1 MSTPS
6 VSPHRDASE
15 PFELPIQG
23 MTCANCARRV
33 EEALAAVPGVT
44 EAHVNFATRTASVAH
59 LPTLEA
65 QVLERAV
72 EAAGYHVI
80 KLRGKRLGA
89 RERLRAL
96 DAAAR
101 EERAALR
108 RDLISAV
115 VLSVPLLVL
124 GMSHGAIPWAD
135 TNAGRYVAL
144 ALCSLL
150 VFGPARRF
158 FVLALTALK
167 HRSSDMNSLV
177 SLGVLAAYGYSAVAV
192 LFPALFAH
200 AEHGRMPHVYFE
212 AAGSVVSFVLLG
224 KVLEARAQRHL
235 ADAVR
240 ALVALTPERATRLQA
255 EEPSEVAVEDIEA
268 GEILLV
274 RPGERIALDGTV
286 VTGTSAVDEAM
297 LTGESL
303 PVDKSDGAPVFAG
316 TLNQSG
322 VLRVRVTRIGPD
334 TALAR
339 IIDAVETAQGAR
351 APIARLADV
360 VSSYF
365 VPAVLAC
372 AFVTLAAWL
381 VADSS
386 ATGIAHALERMVAVL
401 VIACPCALGLATP
414 AAVAVGTG
422 RGAELSVLVKGGA
435 VLEALSRVDTVFF
448 DKTGT
453 LTLGKPKLAEVVA
466 MPGTDLP
473 RLLTQVASVE
483 RESEHPVA
491 RAVSEGAVA
500 RGATLKAVTQFSG
513 AAGQGVQGRVEKV
526 QIRIGTSRWLEAA
539 GVSTE
544 PLDARAAELATLGH
558 TVFFVAAEGRLG
570 AILAVRDEAR
580 PETPAVLTALRGM
593 GLRLAMVSGDRR
605 ATAEAIAK
613 DLGIDDV
620 YAEVLPEEKAQVV
633 ARAQARGAKVAMV
646 GDGVNDA
653 PALTQ
658 ADVGIAVGSGAD
670 VAMAAADVALL
681 GGGIAALPT
690 ALRLG
695 RRTLT
700 VIRQNLFWAF
710 AYNVVGIPLA
720 AGLLVPVMG
729 FELSPVFASFAMSSS
744 SVSVLLSS
752 LRLARFRG

>member
-1 MSTPS
+1 MPTASANPRPTPI
-6 VSPHRDASE
+6 E
-15 PFELPIQG
+15 PVELPIQG

-33 EEALAAVPGVT
+33 EEALAAVPGVSM
-44 EAHVNFATRTASVAH
+44 AHVNFATRTASVAH
-59 LPTLEA
+59 DPSLDT

-80 KLRGKRLGA
+80 KLRGKRRGA

-96 DAAAR
+96 DAAAL
-101 EERAALR
+101 EERTALR
-108 RDLISAV
+108 RDLISAIA
-115 VLSVPLLVL
+115 LSVPLLVL

-135 TNAGRYVAL
+135 THAGRVTAL
-144 ALCSLL
+144 VLCSML
-150 VFGPARRF
+150 VVGPARRF

-177 SLGVLAAYGYSAVAV
+177 SLGVLAAYGYSAVTV

-240 ALVALTPERATRLQA
+240 ALVALTPEHATRLQG
-255 EEPSEVAVEDIEA
+255 EQPSEVPVEEIEA
-268 GEILLV
+268 GELLII

-286 VTGTSAVDEAM
+286 VAGASAVDESM

-303 PVDKSDGAPVFAG
+303 PVDKAEGAPLFAG

-322 VLRVRVTRIGPD
+322 ALRMRVTRIGPD

-365 VPAVLAC
+365 VPGVLAC
-372 AFVTLAAWL
+372 AFVTLGAWL
-381 VADSS
+381 IADHS
-386 ATGIAHALERMVAVL
+386 AIGIAHALERMVAVL

-435 VLEALSRVDTVFF
+435 VLEALSRIDTVFF

-453 LTLGKPKLAEVVA
+453 LTLGKPTLTDVVSLPGADLA
-466 MPGTDLP
+466 
-473 RLLTQVASVE
+473 RLLSQVASVE

-491 RAVSEGAVA
+491 RAVSAGAVA
-500 RGATLKAVTQFSG
+500 RGAVLKAVTQFSA

-526 QIRIGTSRWLEAA
+526 QIRIGTGHWLESA
-539 GVSTE
+539 GVSTG
-544 PLDARAAELATLGH
+544 PLDARAAELAALGH
-558 TVFFVAAEGRLG
+558 TVFYVAVDGQLAAL
-570 AILAVRDEAR
+570 LAVRDEAR
-580 PETPAVLTALRGM
+580 PETPAVLASLRAL

-605 ATAEAIAK
+605 ASAEAIAK

-620 YAEVLPEEKAQVV
+620 YAEVLPEQKAQVV
-633 ARAQARGAKVAMV
+633 ARAQAAGAKVAMV

-681 GGGIAALPT
+681 GGGIAA
-690 ALRLG
+690 
-695 RRTLT
+695 
-700 VIRQNLFWAF
+700 
-710 AYNVVGIPLA
+710 
-720 AGLLVPVMG
+720 
-729 FELSPVFASFAMSSS
+729 
-744 SVSVLLSS
+744 
-752 LRLARFRG
+752 